1 MHWSRRLRNMMQTL
15 ARISLFKSLPPEA
28 IRRLDARCIWR
39 RAKAG
44 ECVLDYSVPSPRL
57 G

>member
-1 MHWSRRLRNMMQTL
+1 MMQTL